1 MDDIYKLRQYGR
13 HTVVAFQTPSL
24 VNAADVER
32 LRAALIR
39 LVDQDKPPH
48 LVLDFRRVQF
58 LSSQVI
64 GILLTLNKKL
74 IGRAVDATPLVLC
87 GVGPQLIELLK
98 ISRLDRILTIKPT
111 RKEAISE

>member
-1 MDDIYKLRQYGR
+1 MDDIYKLREYGNQ
-13 HTVVAFQTPSL
+13 TVVSFQTSSL
-24 VNAADVER
+24 MNTGDVER
-32 LRAALIR
+32 LRADLIR
-39 LVDQDKPPH
+39 LVDEEKRTH
-48 LVLDFRRVQF
+48 LILDFRRVQF

-74 IGRAVDATPLVLC
+74 TGSYAGGANFVLC

-111 RKEAISE
+111 RKDALGG

>member
-32 LRAALIR
+32 LRADLIR
-39 LVDQDKPPH
+39 LVDEDKPPS

-74 IGRAVDATPLVLC
+74 IGRPVGPTPLVLC

-111 RKEAISE
+111 RKDAIAD